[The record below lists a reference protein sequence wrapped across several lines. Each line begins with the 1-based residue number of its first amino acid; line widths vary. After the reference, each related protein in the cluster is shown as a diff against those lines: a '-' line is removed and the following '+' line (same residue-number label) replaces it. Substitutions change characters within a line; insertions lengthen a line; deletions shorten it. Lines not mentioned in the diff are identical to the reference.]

1 LSVKLKLIVPLLT
14 VCELLNVL
22 RSSPAGSAVELDPHP
37 AATTPTSAAASNAP
51 AGARS
56 PLIRSRIYTL
66 PALCRHKNRLES
78 TIGGVRRRRFG
89 LLTLTAVTTL
99 GVLGQAPAAAAPV
112 VVLGPGRQVAVR
124 DDRFLTV
131 PPWTPAPSATAH
143 AARARTAPARRGPA
157 ARPGRTVRSELRRL
171 RRIGA
176 ITATAYRAYN
186 ASFSAALAAEKRLG
200 GTRAAEL
207 TAITV
212 NLHTIAAAGLLTPSR
227 LPALFLT
234 LDRNRQWWTTGPLL
248 SYGQRVEFAGSQ
260 LVWEY
265 YPGQGI
271 ELQPLGSFGR
281 ADGMYTAG
289 PSQYPQFRALLGELI
304 PLAATRRGAL
314 AWEYYFSFGG
324 GTPPWTSAMSQGAA
338 IEALTRAYK
347 AFGDRSYLATA
358 DRALRILTKP
368 PPVGVTLPTTLGN
381 WYLLYSFAPGAKVLN
396 GFLWTLIG
404 LYDLARLDGNPL
416 ATRLFAAGDAEAR
429 AAMPSYDTGA
439 WSLYQ
444 PGEESTLEYHQL
456 VTGFLQDLCQRTG
469 AVAYCSAALRFT
481 AYLTTPP
488 ALELLSTSARAGTT
502 SLRFSLSK
510 YSRVGVVLLDGSQT
524 LLATSA
530 DYPYGAHTVSVP
542 RLTRPGAYIVR
553 LAATDLAGN
562 FNRVLGTILVS

>member
-1 LSVKLKLIVPLLT
+1 LKLIVPLLT
-14 VCELLNVL
+14 VCELLNVFL
-22 RSSPAGSAVELDPHP
+22 SRPAGSVELDPHP

-66 PALCRHKNRLES
+66 PALSRHENLFES
-78 TIGGVRRRRFG
+78 TIGGVRWGHFG
-89 LLTLTAVTTL
+89 PLTLTAVATL
-99 GVLGQAPAAAAPV
+99 AVLGQAPAAAAPV
-112 VVLGPGRQVAVR
+112 VVLGPGRHVAVR
-124 DDRFLTV
+124 DDRFLTG
-131 PPWTPAPSATAH
+131 PAWTPAPSAPAPAAT
-143 AARARTAPARRGPA
+143 ARAATARRGSA
-157 ARPGRTVRSELRRL
+157 APPGRTVRSELRRL
-171 RRIGA
+171 RRVGA
-176 ITATAYRAYN
+176 ITATAYRTYN
-186 ASFSAALAAEKRLG
+186 ASFSAALAAERRLG

-212 NLHTIAAAGLLTPSR
+212 NLHAIAAAGLLTPSR

-289 PSQYPQFRALLGELI
+289 PSQYPQFRALLQELI
-304 PLAATRRGAL
+304 PLAATRHGAL

-324 GTPPWTSAMSQGAA
+324 GSPPWTSAMSQGAA
-338 IEALTRAYK
+338 IEAMTRAYK
-347 AFGDRSYLATA
+347 AFGDRSYLAVA
-358 DRALRILTKP
+358 DRALRILTKQ
-368 PPVGVTLPTTLGN
+368 PPVGVTLPTRLGN

-396 GFLWTLIG
+396 GFLWTLVG
-404 LYDLARLDGNPL
+404 LYDLAHLDGNPL
-416 ATRLFAAGDAEAR
+416 AARLFAAGDAEAR
-429 AAMPSYDTGA
+429 AAVPGYDTGA

-456 VTGFLQDLCQRTG
+456 VTGFLQDLCRRTG
-469 AVAYCSAALRFT
+469 APAYCSTAQRFT

-488 ALELLSTSARAGTT
+488 ALQLLSTTAPTGTT
-502 SLRFSLSK
+502 SLRFSVSK
-510 YSRVGVVLLDGSQT
+510 YSHVGVVVLDGPQT

-530 DYPYGAHTVSVP
+530 DYPYGAHTIAVP
-542 RLTRPGAYIVR
+542 RLTHPGLYTVR
-553 LAATDLAGN
+553 LSATDLAGN
-562 FNRVLGTILVS
+562 FNQVLGTILVS